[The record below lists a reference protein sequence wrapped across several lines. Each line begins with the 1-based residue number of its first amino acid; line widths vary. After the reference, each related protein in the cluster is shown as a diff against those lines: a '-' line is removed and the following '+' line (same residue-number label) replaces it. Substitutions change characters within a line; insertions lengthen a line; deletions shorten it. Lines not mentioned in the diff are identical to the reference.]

1 MQALKHFLLIK
12 SKCEFLYHP
21 LFEKLKT
28 RVTSRCLSIPLT
40 GRGSS
45 GIKIQWLMQRVYNQ
59 VSLSV
64 VAHVLFMSVVT

>member
-28 RVTSRCLSIPLT
+28 HVTSRCLSIPLT

-45 GIKIQWLMQRVYNQ
+45 GIKIQWLM
-59 VSLSV
+59 
-64 VAHVLFMSVVT
+64 